1 MLKVARASH
10 GEKKDELE
18 EYSTDDYGNMYFA
31 FCKVTT
37 HEADGGS
44 RVSEERTYLD
54 DSETLQKT
62 RRTASFPAGVA
73 PEIAAKAPAEKL
85 AIAKSSDEARTL
97 NNTTSEVI
105 AALCV
110 PERLAH
116 DPAKDA
122 PAEWQRVKLVQGSL
136 SPDGHTALAIAP
148 KKETFAW
155 ADHADSP
162 LGGYT
167 MEVDAAVNYL
177 ADLQTHRLLGKTL
190 GTHFGTRARYNH
202 RQCIFAW
209 SPDSRIFLQLD
220 VAKWSYVD
228 CCIGQLRDG
237 KLAPVQDLGAAVET
251 RAKEFLAA
259 TKTRLPPP
267 CKRNGHSTL
276 PVRAAKRRHWH
287 TPSLA
292 RSAQVRR
299 DQRPRH
305 HASPLP
311 SRRRFA
317 PRNPR
322 RDPRAG
328 VGQREPK

>member
-202 RQCIFAW
+202 HQCIFAW

-259 TKTRLPPP
+259 TK
-267 CKRNGHSTL
+267 N
-276 PVRAAKRRHWH
+276 RAY
-287 TPSLA
+287 
-292 RSAQVRR
+292 
-299 DQRPRH
+299 RH
-305 HASPLP
+305 HAKEMVTALYQSVLQNDGTGTLQVSLEVPKSAETNARATMQVRFRLAAD
-311 SRRRFA
+311 SRLEILGA
-317 PRNPR
+317 PPV
-322 RDPRAG
+322 P
-328 VGQREPK
+328 E